1 MSIRFW
7 LVSLLKLSMTVLL
20 CVLPCGCLLIY
31 ISLINSYWNYYDM
44 GISENAN
51 LGAVLFI
58 HIPILFAILYG
69 SLMVCWTT
77 MHDFHRPIWQTF
89 LLMILISGLVIGAAF
104 FVEVVQTA
112 HERTSSG
119 QSLGMFFQAYF
130 EQWSIFLR
138 KKF

>member
-7 LVSLLKLSMTVLL
+7 LVSLLKLSMAVLL
-20 CVLPCGCLLIY
+20 GVLPCGCLLIY

-51 LGAVLFI
+51 MWGVLFL

-69 SLMVCWTT
+69 SLMLCWTT
-77 MHDFHRPIWQTF
+77 MHGLQRPIWQTF
-89 LLMILISGLVIGAAF
+89 VLMTLIYVLVIFTAF
-104 FVEVVQTA
+104 FMEVVQTA
-112 HERTSSG
+112 DERTSSG
-119 QSLGMFFQAYF
+119 QGLDMFFQAYF